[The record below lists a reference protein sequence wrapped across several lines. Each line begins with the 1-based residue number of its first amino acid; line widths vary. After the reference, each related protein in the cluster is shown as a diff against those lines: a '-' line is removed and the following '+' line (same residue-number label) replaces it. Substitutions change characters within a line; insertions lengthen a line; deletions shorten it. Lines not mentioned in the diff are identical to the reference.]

1 MCFCGTCVGVGRGE
15 GSHGVLP
22 CGPLS
27 LHPVSHLPLPLGAGG
42 RGLLTL
48 GPTSLWDRMML
59 GKCLGPCWL
68 PGAGGIPR
76 PSHVPDL
83 LWSPP
88 TSWHLSPA
96 LLYCGKGGGGSQQ
109 EEMRLPGSAGQDPPH
124 EGASRLLHTYV
135 PGRGR
140 LVQQDQVP
148 AMYDLRAVFLGKS
161 SGQSQALTQG
171 THLEIVYSFT

>member
-96 LLYCGKGGGGSQQ
+96 LLYCGKGGGWF
-109 EEMRLPGSAGQDPPH
+109 SAGGNEAARISWAGPSPRGGQPSP
-124 EGASRLLHTYV
+124 TYICSWAGQACPAG
-135 PGRGR
+135 PGTSH
-140 LVQQDQVP
+140 V
-148 AMYDLRAVFLGKS
+148 
-161 SGQSQALTQG
+161 
-171 THLEIVYSFT
+171 